1 MQEEN
6 EFWNQKI
13 TEIKEGIDE
22 VIIEIINSIIVQK
35 QKF

>member
-6 EFWNQKI
+6 KFWNQKI

-35 QKF
+35 